1 MIIIFCR
8 IILRLIIVLIRG
20 RIEKNETN
28 YFMNG
33 IVIVILPYLQDIC
46 IKSTRKVL
54 YPSYQLNYLNF
65 VQGEVSW

>member
-33 IVIVILPYLQDIC
+33 IVIMILPDLQDIC
-46 IKSTRKVL
+46 IKSVN
-54 YPSYQLNYLNF
+54 SYIFLIN
-65 VQGEVSW
+65 